1 MLIMKRCLLLFL
13 LSLTLLAAVGCARAY
28 QDRYDSLRVDRTL
41 LKLPSEEG
49 TIPIMVYYS
58 GSWQASLDETC
69 DWASL
74 DAASGTGITTLHLH
88 YQENILTARE
98 TTLTL
103 SNDKDDPVT
112 ITITQNAGI

>member
-1 MLIMKRCLLLFL
+1 MKRFLLFL
-13 LSLTLLAAVGCARAY
+13 VLFLTLLVTGGCSRAY
-28 QDRYDSLRVDRTL
+28 KDTYDHLRVDRVL
-41 LKLPSEEG
+41 LKLQAEEG

-58 GSWQASLDETC
+58 GSWQAALDETC

-74 DAASGTGITTLHLH
+74 DMSSGTGITAIHLH
-88 YQENILTARE
+88 YQENMLTARE

-103 SNDKDDPVT
+103 SNDKDEPVT